1 MKKAILQFIKNNTL
15 IFVFFIISIG
25 IIFLYIFTMDW
36 AELFKGVELWFNLM
50 FQLSVGYIINFM
62 FYVTQVY
69 IPNNKR
75 DIVVKQQISIRL
87 KEIISNMRQSISA
100 LSNVYVKDHIGD
112 DYTNEE
118 LSLLLNL
125 RFSDHVNVLNAS
137 KTTRDQFVYFTVREW
152 IAECIHRTENEIDKL
167 YKYYSADIS
176 AELMKVLEDVLHSM
190 YHSMMKTL
198 LSTPN
203 DVDFSQCND
212 NFFVPYYELICKLE
226 KIDKREYSFSMKN
239 KI

>member
-1 MKKAILQFIKNNTL
+1 MLRKNILIFIKRNTL
-15 IFVFFIISIG
+15 ISAFFIISIV
-25 IIFLYIFTMDW
+25 IITSYYLTLDLP
-36 AELFKGVELWFNLM
+36 ELFRGAEQWFNLL

-176 AELMKVLEDVLHSM
+176 YNIYRMC
-190 YHSMMKTL
+190 
-198 LSTPN
+198 
-203 DVDFSQCND
+203 FR
-212 NFFVPYYELICKLE
+212 CK
-226 KIDKREYSFSMKN
+226 IS
-239 KI
+239 